1 MDDCI
6 FCKIV
11 KGEIPSIKI
20 YEDKHVFAFM
30 DINPVSEGHALV
42 IPKIHVENLWKIPE
56 ATLSAVHS
64 ASKTIVHAMT
74 MAMGPVSVAAVQL
87 NGRGV
92 NQVVMHY
99 HLHLIPR
106 ASDGEALKLTAWE
119 MIPGDMDAIN
129 RTGAAIAAAIEND

>member
-11 KGEIPSIKI
+11 TGDIPSIKI
-20 YEDKHVFAFM
+20 YEDDHVFAFM

-42 IPKIHVENLWKIPE
+42 IPKIHAENLWEISE
-56 ATLSAVHS
+56 ASLSAVHT
-64 ASKTIVHAMT
+64 ASKTIVHGMKK
-74 MAMGPVSVAAVQL
+74 AMGPVSVAAIQL
-87 NGRGV
+87 NGKGV
-92 NQVVMHY
+92 NQIVMHY

-129 RTGAAIAAAIEND
+129 RTGAAIAAAVEND

>member
-1 MDDCI
+1 MEDCI

-11 KGEIPSIKI
+11 KGEIPSIKL
-20 YEDKHVFAFM
+20 YEDEHVFSFM

-42 IPKIHVENLWKIPE
+42 IPKTHAENLWEIPE
-56 ATLSAVHS
+56 TALSAVHM

-74 MAMGPVSVAAVQL
+74 KAMGPVSVAVVQL

-106 ASDGEALKLTAWE
+106 ASGGEALKLTAWE

-129 RTGAAIAAAIEND
+129 RTGAAIAAAIENE